1 MRMNE
6 PLTAAVVHRISD
18 DSSPMNIPG
27 RERLTV
33 KVHLLGEPP
42 LWGWEILDSEAGTLV
57 ESSWAMEWTG
67 YGSSREALRAGLLR
81 LTDLT
86 RGARG
91 AVLDRR
97 REPSPAKS
105 RHLMVIAR
113 DAAELYAS
121 LKKTFAD
128 AEGIDVVL
136 DRRFGERRQ
145 RNAPV
150 PLDRRQGERR
160 SRPPLKGTDDNP
172 KFRVHRP
179 ETPAGQPRPGL

>member
-1 MRMNE
+1 MN
-6 PLTAAVVHRISD
+6 L
-18 DSSPMNIPG
+18 PG

-33 KVHLLGEPP
+33 KVHLLSEPP
-42 LWGWEILDSEAGTLV
+42 LWGWEILDAEAGTVV

-67 YGSSREALRAGLLR
+67 YVSSREALRAGLMR

-86 RGARG
+86 RDSRG
-91 AVLDRR
+91 ALLDSRLAQ
-97 REPSPAKS
+97 SPMKKP
-105 RHLMVIAR
+105 RHLMVVAR

-128 AEGIDVVL
+128 SEGIEVIL

-150 PLDRRQGERR
+150 PDDRRRGERR
-160 SRPPLKGTDDNP
+160 SRPPLKGAEDSP
-172 KFRVHRP
+172 RFEVHRHQA
-179 ETPAGQPRPGL
+179 PASQPRTRL

>member
-1 MRMNE
+1 
-6 PLTAAVVHRISD
+6 
-18 DSSPMNIPG
+18 MNIPG

-42 LWGWEILDSEAGTLV
+42 LWGWEILDAEGGTLV

-67 YGSSREALRAGLLR
+67 YGSSREALRAGLMR

-86 RGARG
+86 RDGRG

-97 REPSPAKS
+97 AESNPAKP
-105 RHLMVIAR
+105 RHLMIVAR
-113 DAAELYAS
+113 DAAELYTS
-121 LKKTFAD
+121 LRKTFSD
-128 AEGIDVVL
+128 SEGIEVVL

-160 SRPPLKGTDDNP
+160 SRPPLKSAEDNTR
-172 KFRVHRP
+172 FRVHRP
-179 ETPAGQPRPGL
+179 EAPASQPRPGL

>member
-1 MRMNE
+1 MN
-6 PLTAAVVHRISD
+6 
-18 DSSPMNIPG
+18 SPP
-27 RERLTV
+27 RDRLTV
-33 KVHLLGEPP
+33 QVHLLGEPP
-42 LWGWEILDSEAGTLV
+42 LWGWEILDAEAGTLV

-67 YGSSREALRAGLLR
+67 YPSSREALRAGLVR

-86 RGARG
+86 RDSRG
-91 AVLDRR
+91 ALVDRR
-97 REPSPAKS
+97 LSPSPVKKP
-105 RHLMVIAR
+105 RHLMVVAR

-128 AEGIDVVL
+128 SEGIEVIL

-150 PLDRRQGERR
+150 PTDRRCGDRR
-160 SRPPLKGTDDNP
+160 SRPPLKGAEENS

-179 ETPAGQPRPGL
+179 ETPESQPHPLL